1 MGFCNF
7 LFWIKYE
14 SVFSM
19 LLWCDVMSA
28 LFKFKFTCNKMYV
41 FTLPS
46 NQGVCNK
53 LLVNSDHCRNNNKIP
68 INSVNV

>member
-1 MGFCNF
+1 
-7 LFWIKYE
+7 
-14 SVFSM
+14 
-19 LLWCDVMSA
+19 MSA